1 MADEEAQYKFIPEGE
16 TAVRIS
22 SRNYYGRGTAFYPN
36 EDQYEGEYEDGYRIG
51 KGTYTYKRPEEK
63 PSDKYEGDF
72 YLNKKHGI
80 GLMTYVEKNETY
92 YGQWEN
98 GKKHGEGIYTY
109 NNKDTYSGW
118 WAFGKKHG
126 KGTYVYA
133 ATNQR
138 IEGTWEENKCI
149 EGRWILPNG
158 NYFEG
163 KFENNKPSGNGK
175 WYFKNGN
182 IITGDFKQEAFED
195 EVDGETVKKY
205 KLSWL
210 TNANLCSSAEL
221 INEQERF

>member
-1 MADEEAQYKFIPEGE
+1 M
-16 TAVRIS
+16 
-22 SRNYYGRGTAFYPN
+22 
-36 EDQYEGEYEDGYRIG
+36 
-51 KGTYTYKRPEEK
+51 TYTA
-63 PSDKYEGDF
+63 
-72 YLNKKHGI
+72 
-80 GLMTYVEKNETY
+80 KNETY

-109 NNKDTYSGW
+109 ANKDVYSGW

-138 IEGTWEENKCI
+138 IEGTWVENKCV

-163 KFENNKPSGNGK
+163 KFENNKPSGQGK

-182 IITGDFKQEAFED
+182 VLTGS
-195 EVDGETVKKY
+195 Y
-205 KLSWL
+205 K
-210 TNANLCSSAEL
+210 
-221 INEQERF
+221 